1 MRNYPVAVTFAK
13 IGDKL
18 VVDPWLDE
26 EQIMDARLTMA
37 VEKDNKICA
46 MQKGGNG
53 YFTTQQILEASKIA
67 QEKSAELRKLVVK
80 E

>member
-1 MRNYPVAVTFAK
+1 
-13 IGDKL
+13 
-18 VVDPWLDE
+18 
-26 EQIMDARLTMA
+26 MA
-37 VEKDNKICA
+37 VEKDRKICA

-67 QEKSAELRKLVVK
+67 QEKAAELRKLVVK